1 VEKGW
6 RKSVISNN
14 FQGEGSMF
22 AGSHL
27 LSIDD
32 KGRLAIPAR
41 FRSQLADG
49 HGQQLVIT
57 MGPLTCL
64 EIYPLGTFR
73 EIAEQIQNMED
84 RRKADLLKLAFVGRA
99 VESEIDKQGR
109 LSLPQFLRKQARLDG
124 SAVMVGQI
132 NRFDVWAEDLWNEMF
147 SDAGGRREDLAEA
160 FAMLKR

>member
-1 VEKGW
+1 M
-6 RKSVISNN
+6 ISNN

>member
-1 VEKGW
+1 
-6 RKSVISNN
+6 
-14 FQGEGSMF
+14 MF

-41 FRSQLADG
+41 FRSQLVDT

-99 VESEIDKQGR
+99 VDAEIDKQGR

-124 SAVMVGQI
+124 SVVMVGQI
-132 NRFDVWAEDLWNEMF
+132 NRFDVWAENLWDEMF
-147 SDAGGRREDLAEA
+147 GDAGGKREDLSEA